1 MQKIKFIL
9 LLLITASCMA
19 ATYYAT
25 TWSGTSSNQM
35 VTRAAL
41 TDAVTNGVFT
51 AKQSFP
57 SDSRLIT
64 KEMAQAYVNIATISG
79 YSANQLVPKSTFT
92 SAVEY
97 YPHTVHRLF
106 WGDGNTGIST
116 SALALSNLVT
126 ADGSC
131 IRSEDFYT
139 LYARALDVGDRIHY
153 MDYLTPYDPEFYQ
166 NDGAGGCDE
175 SVGALGYWIYDPSQN
190 CALQVTNQQTG
201 AFYIISKVFPSG
213 SSPLNICIDA
223 QYTSSSTMNFQAIA
237 ASAVNTN
244 VICYYQ
250 FKVNGGSWQYGNV
263 TITNGQITSG
273 ANSYNHGSNINEIE
287 IAVYDFSPSI
297 SGSQNYVYIGQCF

>member
-35 VTRAAL
+35 VTRQAL

-57 SDSRLIT
+57 SDSRLVT
-64 KEMAQAYVNIATISG
+64 KEMAQAYVNIEAISG
-79 YSANQLVPKSTFT
+79 YDNNRLVPKSTFV
-92 SAVEY
+92 SAVVY

-116 SALALSNLVT
+116 SALALSALVT

-131 IRSEDFYT
+131 IRADEFYT
-139 LYARALDVGDRIHY
+139 LYARALDVGDRIY
-153 MDYLTPYDPEFYQ
+153 SNSLAANPEFYQ

-175 SVGALGYWIYDPSQN
+175 TYGALGYWIYDPSQN

-213 SSPLNICIDA
+213 TSPLNICIDVN
-223 QYTSSSTMNFQAIA
+223 YTSSSTLSFTATA

-244 VICYYQ
+244 VIVYFQ
-250 FKVNGGSWQYGNV
+250 FQVNGGSWQYANV
-263 TITNGQITSG
+263 TINNGQTVSNTSTYNNGTTITEVDLS
-273 ANSYNHGSNINEIE
+273 A
-287 IAVYDFSPSI
+287 YDFSPSL
-297 SGSQNYVYIGQCF
+297 SGSQNYVYTGQCF